1 MFIFLDNCVQ
11 FNQEIPDIPVLKQC
25 RVYLSW
31 VVVLKYE
38 VQSLW
43 WLNVIVAWISTWN
56 VYLEQWLP
64 GTLRCVKKARNLSL
78 DLVSIAWQWSEDPVL
93 GEFHHEVYCSRGF
106 RRFLKSRRGLL
117 IYNLR
122 CHPSQWLSS
131 ETDPAF
137 QAHSTWMLPVEM
149 GAFSLQPKLWVG
161 FSSARAVLPNFPQ
174 VKHWTVNVLLK
185 SQQTFD
191 FWQACLAL

>member
-1 MFIFLDNCVQ
+1 MRAWCYVCLTPKYYCNVHFLANCIQ
-11 FNQEIPDIPVLKQC
+11 FSQELPVITALKQGIFILGGC
-25 RVYLSW
+25 AKIRSAELA
-31 VVVLKYE
+31 
-38 VQSLW
+38 
-43 WLNVIVAWISTWN
+43 IVAWISTWN
-56 VYLEQWLP
+56 VYLEQWLL
-64 GTLRCVKKARNLSL
+64 GTLRCVKKACNLSL
-78 DLVSIAWQWSEDPVL
+78 DLVSIAWQWSENPVL
-93 GEFHHEVYCSRGF
+93 GEFHHEVYCSCGF

-161 FSSARAVLPNFPQ
+161 FIEARAF
-174 VKHWTVNVLLK
+174 LK
-185 SQQTFD
+185 LNTG
-191 FWQACLAL
+191 L